1 MALTSNCDL
10 YAAVHDQGINRVVNH
25 IMRQRPS
32 LFNYGTILVKSNPSL
47 LCSRIDAAP
56 GVTELITLL
65 PRVPLLPADATNI
78 KELTDLGID
87 LSAATNLGL
96 DFAAQLTEL
105 QVDFHPGD
113 AFTLP
118 SELNPPLKP
127 QRMAFHDKLCAG
139 LSCIPKDIRRRFPP
153 VVVDLGNPGMNRRS
167 GRKLNQRTKA
177 YQNNDRY
184 LSDTS
189 TSSLSTVN
197 ALTTLDFASREI
209 NRTPSPNFP
218 KFPPFPIFPIDKLE
232 CFCIELF
239 GIGSSKFQGQA
250 GNQKMLINM
259 DGIELKDLAPVGL
272 ENSIEC
278 YMEILLERVLLPQ
291 ISDVVSELAFS
302 LHEIPP
308 PPDAAIGSIQISAA
322 TTVPNN
328 PAIEDNQLKLFINLD
343 QLTLSIPPITVGDG
357 GTSNPPPTR
366 ITRNRTRTGPAHIT
380 AAISEKVFQRIFG
393 VIRDTGKFKIHVAP
407 QTASI
412 FGVTGSASADIE
424 FHLANGA
431 VSFQSDGTIK
441 IDELDI
447 KWDKLDVT
455 LGLNLPSICFEVPVP
470 VPWPP
475 FVEWVSL
482 GCLFEGNPD
491 LSFTIHLPTGFTT
504 EISTNAGIKTYY
516 GLGTPNEWLVYIT
529 PSRVQVDIIDIADT
543 VGDILDA
550 ALNAAINV
558 LGLPSWAST
567 VVDSIV
573 DLVRGLL
580 DIPDDVG
587 EWLQNLIFDTLGI
600 ETTIESYIAIWLAD
614 SMPIFRLE
622 DPKEVM
628 EAKGSLIP
636 VKIPIEYLGAT
647 IDDNEMTL
655 ILDVGA

>member
-1 MALTSNCDL
+1 MALTSNSDL
-10 YAAVHDQGINRVVNH
+10 YAAIRDEGINRVVKH

-47 LCSRIDAAP
+47 LCYRIDAAP
-56 GVTELITLL
+56 EVTELITLL
-65 PRVPLLPADATNI
+65 PRVPLLPSDATNI

-96 DFAAQLTEL
+96 DFAAQLTDI
-105 QVDFHPGD
+105 QIDFHPGD

-118 SELNPPLKP
+118 SELNPPLQP
-127 QRMAFHDKLCAG
+127 QRMAFHGKLWAG
-139 LSCIPKDIRRRFPP
+139 LSCIPKNIRRWFPP
-153 VVVDLGNPGMNRRS
+153 IVVDLGNPGMIRRS
-167 GRKLNQRTKA
+167 GRKINQRLRS
-177 YQNNDRY
+177 YQNNDNI
-184 LSDTS
+184 
-189 TSSLSTVN
+189 SSNAFSSNLSTVD
-197 ALTTLDFASREI
+197 ASTTLDSPSREI
-209 NRTPSPNFP
+209 IRTRFP
-218 KFPPFPIFPIDKLE
+218 TFPIFPIFPIDKLE

-239 GIGSSKFQGQA
+239 GIGSSQFQGQA
-250 GNQKMLINM
+250 GNQKMLLNM

-278 YMEILLERVLLPQ
+278 YIEILLDKVLLPQ

-308 PPDAAIGSIQISAA
+308 PPDTPNLGSIQISAA
-322 TTVPNN
+322 TTVPHN
-328 PAIEDNQLKLFINLD
+328 PAIEDNQLKLFIDLQ
-343 QLTLSIPPITVGDG
+343 QLTLNIPPITIGAG
-357 GTSNPPPTR
+357 GSSNPPPTR
-366 ITRNRTRTGPAHIT
+366 ITRNRTRTGPADMT
-380 AAISEKVFQRIFG
+380 AAVSKKAFQRIFG
-393 VIRDTGKFKIHVAP
+393 VIRDTGKFKINVAP
-407 QTASI
+407 QTLTVL
-412 FGVTGSASADIE
+412 GVTGSASAKIE

-455 LGLNLPSICFEVPVP
+455 LGLNIPKICFEVPVP
-470 VPWPP
+470 VPYPP
-475 FVEWVSL
+475 FVEWVTL
-482 GCLFEGNPD
+482 GCLFDENPD
-491 LSFTIHLPTGFTT
+491 LSFTLHLPTGFTS

-529 PSRVQVDIIDIADT
+529 PSRVDLDIIDIADT
-543 VGDILDA
+543 VGDILDT
-550 ALNAAINV
+550 ALNAAINA
-558 LGLPSWAST
+558 LGLPSWADP

-580 DIPDDVG
+580 DIPDDIG

-600 ETTIESYIAIWLAD
+600 ESTIESYIAIWLAD
-614 SMPIFRLE
+614 SMPIFSLE
-622 DPKEVM
+622 DPKQVM
-628 EAKGSLIP
+628 EAKGNLIP

-647 IDDNEMTL
+647 IDDNELTL